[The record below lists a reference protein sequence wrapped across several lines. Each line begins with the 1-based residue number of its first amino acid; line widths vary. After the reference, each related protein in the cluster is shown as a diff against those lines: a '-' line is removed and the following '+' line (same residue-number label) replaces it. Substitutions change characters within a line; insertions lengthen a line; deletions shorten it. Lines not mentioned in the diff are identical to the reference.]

1 MKDVRLPK
9 EMQRAMAS
17 EAEATRDAR
26 AKVDVIINKT
36 ILELQTNQG
45 KTKINSN
52 LSN

>member
-26 AKVDVIINKT
+26 AKVNDIINKNFRVT
-36 ILELQTNQG
+36 DKSRQH
-45 KTKINSN
+45 
-52 LSN
+52 